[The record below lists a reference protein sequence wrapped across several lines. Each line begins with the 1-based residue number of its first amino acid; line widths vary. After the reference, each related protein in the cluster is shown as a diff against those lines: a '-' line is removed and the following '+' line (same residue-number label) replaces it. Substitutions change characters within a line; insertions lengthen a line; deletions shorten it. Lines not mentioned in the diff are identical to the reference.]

1 MRIRLIALFSLMLS
15 LPAGACTLWGAA
27 GLAAGGGTLLAK
39 NRDWRPD
46 HVQSIRLIH
55 PRRGASYVG
64 LFADNGS
71 APGLKA
77 GVNEYGLSVVSAS
90 ASSLAKQYWDSPD
103 VHGPMLLIL
112 REDHSIDDVLAKA
125 AQRFSHSSPMF
136 LLISDHQQLLE
147 VEIGKD
153 GRYTLHS
160 QQEGV
165 LAHTNHYLSD
175 ELADCNHRIG
185 DSSQMRLARIRTLLA
200 SGPSYSLS
208 DFARFSQDQNAG
220 QNNSLWR
227 QGKEHTLAS
236 WQIATPSSGAAQL
249 SLRLANP
256 GQTMVQ
262 KQWRLDA
269 AFWQGIEHTLMPE
282 STLSD

>member
-1 MRIRLIALFSLMLS
+1 MRIRLITLFSLILS
-15 LPAGACTLWGAA
+15 VPAGACTLWGAA
-27 GLAAGGGTLLAK
+27 GLTAGGGTLLAK

-55 PRRGASYVG
+55 PKRGASYVG

-90 ASSLAKQYWDSPD
+90 ASSLAREYWDSPD

-112 REDHSIDDVLAKA
+112 REDHSIADVLAKA
-125 AQRFSHSSPMF
+125 AQRFSHSSPLF

-153 GRYTLHS
+153 GRYTL
-160 QQEGV
+160 QKQKEGV

-175 ELADCNHRIG
+175 ELAGCNKKIG
-185 DSSQMRLARIRTLLA
+185 KSSPARLDRIRALLPG
-200 SGPSYSLS
+200 GPYSLS
-208 DFARFSQDQNAG
+208 DFSVFS
-220 QNNSLWR
+220 
-227 QGKEHTLAS
+227 
-236 WQIATPSSGAAQL
+236 
-249 SLRLANP
+249 
-256 GQTMVQ
+256 
-262 KQWRLDA
+262 
-269 AFWQGIEHTLMPE
+269 
-282 STLSD
+282 

>member
-1 MRIRLIALFSLMLS
+1 MRIRLIAFFSLMLS
-15 LPAGACTLWGAA
+15 VPAGACTLWGAV
-27 GLAAGGGTLLAK
+27 GMAAGGGTLLAK

-55 PRRGASYVG
+55 PKRGASYVG

-90 ASSLAKQYWDSPD
+90 ASSLARQYWDSPD
-103 VHGPMLLIL
+103 VHGSMLLIL
-112 REDHSIDDVLAKA
+112 REDHSIDDVVAKA

-153 GRYTLHS
+153 GRYTL
-160 QQEGV
+160 QKQKEGV

-175 ELADCNHRIG
+175 ELAACNQKIG
-185 DSSQMRLARIRTLLA
+185 KSSPARLDRIRTLLA
-200 SGPSYSLS
+200 SGPYSLS
-208 DFARFSQDQNAG
+208 DFAVFSQDQQAG
-220 QNNSLWR
+220 PDLSLWR
-227 QGKEHTLAS
+227 SGKVHTLSS
-236 WQIATPSSGAAQL
+236 WQIATPVAGPAQL
-249 SLRLANP
+249 SVRMANP
-256 GQTMVQ
+256 EQAIVQ
-262 KQWRLDA
+262 KQWLLDDT
-269 AFWQGIEHTLMPE
+269 FWQGSARVLLPE
-282 STLSD
+282 SSE